1 MKKLMIVALALVGFS
16 AAGFAQREP
25 VKKYEPAKMQVANKP
40 ANVATHAVSKTAV
53 YNKPAKAE
61 VKTTATKPK
70 TPATKVNNT
79 AALKTNGR
87 KRTQANKSMTAHAAT
102 TQHLKKDGT
111 PDKRYKEN
119 KKHS

>member
-16 AAGFAQREP
+16 AASFAQREP
-25 VKKYEPAKMQVANKP
+25 VKRYEPAKMQVVHKP
-40 ANVATHAVSKTAV
+40 AKVVTHAVSKTTV

-61 VKTTATKPK
+61 VKATATK
-70 TPATKVNNT
+70 TMAPAARANNT
-79 AALKTNGR
+79 AALKTNGK
-87 KRTQANKSMTAHAAT
+87 KRVQKNKSITAHATT